1 MMGWPLAIFVIVL
14 AGVGTMLATMR
25 AIGRAQDEHLHDR
38 LSVRF
43 WALLGALGL
52 LLVFAFT
59 LPIRAQGWLE
69 NDAGMLVV
77 ALMSL
82 PPLFVTVV
90 GWRNAALLAFAMRRR
105 RRGLGAAGVAA
116 ARVIER
122 RRRPFA
128 HDIME
133 VVLEADVPRAL
144 PSDELAYRQRDAEL
158 TRVHRFV
165 ELCPADHWGRLEPGT
180 TVTLRYDPADLRA
193 FALQLLRPRGESASG

>member
-1 MMGWPLAIFVIVL
+1 MGWPFAIFVIVL

-25 AIGRAQDEHLHDR
+25 SIGRTQDERVHDR

-43 WALLGALGL
+43 WALLGSLGL

-59 LPIRAQGWLE
+59 LPIRAQGWLD

-90 GWRNAALLAFAMRRR
+90 GWRNAGLLALAMRRR
-105 RRGLGAAGVAA
+105 RRGRDASGVAA

-133 VVLEADVPRAL
+133 VVLEADVPRAE
-144 PSDELAYRQRDAEL
+144 PSDELTYRQRDPAQ

-165 ELCPADHWGRLEPGT
+165 EVCPADHWGRLEPGT

-193 FALQLLRPRGESASG
+193 FALQLLRPQGEPAVG